1 MKIIILMVV
10 YFYFHV
16 ESQPL
21 SYIRVYSLIKLVL
34 LDLDI
39 LDIFYSILKGT
50 NWCIIQYYNITEN
63 IYTSLKWSLLS
74 VINLF
79 V

>member
-1 MKIIILMVV
+1 MVV

-21 SYIRVYSLIKLVL
+21 TYIRVYSLITLVI

-50 NWCIIQYYNITEN
+50 NRCIIQYYNITEN
-63 IYTSLKWSLLS
+63 ICMSLKWSYIFCVRALT
-74 VINLF
+74 VYY
-79 V
+79 